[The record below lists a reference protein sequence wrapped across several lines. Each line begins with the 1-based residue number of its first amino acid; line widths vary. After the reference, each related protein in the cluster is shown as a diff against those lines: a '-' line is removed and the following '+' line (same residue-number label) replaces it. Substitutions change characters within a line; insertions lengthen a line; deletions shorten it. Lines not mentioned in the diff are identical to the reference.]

1 MRENS
6 VDGLFNMPQAM
17 VAGRLGVCR
26 ATVNRL
32 AKLLLNSKRITIY
45 ESAKCTEGRPTIY
58 TITPVNPSYT
68 PVNHNYTPVK
78 VDSNIDSIDS
88 KEEGIYV
95 TPTHTYIH
103 SESII
108 GAESVFENVSESSV
122 CGDSTND
129 AFSGLALDS
138 QTHPLANGNPS
149 LPPSGYIITLDPTKE
164 YTNADLVPLCPC
176 GEYICAFRYS
186 ELKDKRV
193 RVFYESKCNSCAQ
206 TELENKYTQLLKAGK
221 VRLLHDGSRVNVT
234 DYAGRGGVL
243 RLIPIRELALDR
255 CQCGQ
260 PVLYDLI
267 AERGAA
273 PKIDAASRCKKC
285 MTERVTV

>member
-1 MRENS
+1 MREHCDDNGLFHQPQRMMA
-6 VDGLFNMPQAM
+6 DGLDVTQPFICKWTKRL
-17 VAGRLGVCR
+17 VA
-26 ATVNRL
+26 N
-32 AKLLLNSKRITIY
+32 NRITVHEPATMGHATTY
-45 ESAKCTEGRPTIY
+45 M
-58 TITPVNPSYT
+58 ITQVIPITQVITRSPVIGNT
-68 PVNHNYTPVK
+68 
-78 VDSNIDSIDS
+78 DSIDS

-122 CGDSTND
+122 CGGLTND